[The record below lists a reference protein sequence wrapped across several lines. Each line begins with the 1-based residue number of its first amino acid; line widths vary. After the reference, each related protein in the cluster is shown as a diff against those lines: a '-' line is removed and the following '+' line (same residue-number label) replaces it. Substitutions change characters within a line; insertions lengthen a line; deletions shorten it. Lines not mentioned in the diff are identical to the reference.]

1 MIWKSITIQKSTPN
15 TYEHMIRSPRQLFYS
30 TMLQTKD
37 LYREKQIGWTLG
49 DGGRPTVGICQLRK
63 FPPPRARWI
72 GVSRYGESCGKGPE
86 TTQTRS
92 KDDPQGG
99 DVPEDFN
106 WEEWLGNNSGSGG
119 YGDYIPEP
127 EDNRIHFSVTLSYN
141 ESLIE
146 AELERKGFISSEM
159 PQMLEVE

>member
-1 MIWKSITIQKSTPN
+1 MISHGSRDDLEIDYNEKSTSN
-15 TYEHMIRSPRQLFYS
+15 THKCVMRSPRQLFCS

-92 KDDPQGG
+92 KDDPPGG
-99 DVPEDFN
+99 DVPEDLVKRRLPIGASPHN
-106 WEEWLGNNSGSGG
+106 RGDLPETGG
-119 YGDYIPEP
+119 LD
-127 EDNRIHFSVTLSYN
+127 
-141 ESLIE
+141 
-146 AELERKGFISSEM
+146 A
-159 PQMLEVE
+159 